1 MNIRR
6 GLLRLWIAGSAIWVA
21 LVATAYVPDLL
32 KPTVPAY
39 DVMVPIACDDRRVT
53 ADETK
58 DGRCWAT
65 FSRVRV
71 AYPEYRDLSDNDLAL
86 RLYRASGLPLGEEDK
101 SIRVNS
107 GSMRF
112 VMTAALLG
120 LTKPEMDETMVE
132 VLGLDK
138 LRTTVWL
145 EVLGFMFAPPAV
157 VFGLAL
163 LARWIIRGFRSA

>member
-6 GLLRLWIAGSAIWVA
+6 GLLRIWIAGSALWVA
-21 LVATAYVPDLL
+21 LVATIWLPDLL
-32 KPTVPAY
+32 TPRTPDY
-39 DVMVPIACDDRRVT
+39 SVMVPIACDDRRLM

-65 FSRVRV
+65 FSRLRL
-71 AYPEYRDLSDNDLAL
+71 AYPEYRDLSDGDLAL

-107 GSMRF
+107 GSTRF
-112 VMTAALLG
+112 VMGPRVLT

-132 VLGLDK
+132 ILGFQP
-138 LRTTVWL
+138 RRGTAWL
-145 EVLGFMFAPPAV
+145 EMLGWMFTPPVV
-157 VFGLAL
+157 VFGFAL
-163 LARWIIRGFRSA
+163 LARWIIRGFRST